1 MSRFAPTTATSNRN
15 GLFRLTYEAT
25 LGTRERSAVHRTA
38 PYLAGLDDQVA
49 RAQSMGSGTSRIV
62 RVRAADAAF

>member
-1 MSRFAPTTATSNRN
+1 MSRFAPTTATSNRS

-25 LGTRERSAVHRTA
+25 LGTRERSALHRGA

-49 RAQSMGSGTSRIV
+49 RAQGMGSSSSRVV
-62 RVRAADAAF
+62 RTRSIDAAL